1 MNVNCPKCNF
11 NYEIDDS
18 KIPSSGAKVKCS
30 NCSNIFEIK
39 PSSTYSILIIKT
51 ADNSEY
57 EVSSIDE
64 VKEWIEENRV
74 LRNYEITKDGHNWQK
89 LNDIPELKEIFDRV
103 SQKLKVPDVLEEPTT
118 ENFKNLNIKQSIKKF
133 DDNKVVMNA
142 NQKMGYEEYDDSV
155 IKKFPSQSSKGK
167 IFFIITVI
175 VLLISGGMF
184 LLNKDAILKVLNKV
198 QTTNPQIDDI
208 LNEGV
213 LYLEKYDET
222 NIDKSIE
229 LFDKILKENSKHTFS
244 YAYKAIGNSIKFLF
258 FKHELE
264 FLKILKEKLLKIEKE
279 KSDFKFVTTSAEIEK
294 RIEKYENKIKD
305 ILLQIEINSKL
316 AIENGADNFQAIIA
330 RAFYFY
336 FIENKTEFQVFY
348 DKAKNIKG
356 KENNEFNGFL
366 DILLYML
373 NGENPINGL
382 KIVSKDFKS
391 FIPFKYILGFYNLKE
406 EKYEVALAT
415 FETVTALNSTHDL
428 ANYLIEITEAILK
441 QKDLFFDVKKEETKT
456 DETKTT
462 DAKTEEIKK
471 DETNTADVKTEEIK
485 KDEVKTEEVK
495 KDPFEGMSQEQIIN
509 AGDKFFDSQK
519 NTAINYY
526 KKALTKGPSAKASA
540 QLGWIF
546 YDKGNYK
553 NAISFFMQA
562 ISTDANYADAYVGV
576 GQAYYDNEQ
585 FDEAKKYLEIF
596 LQKAPSSPDANIAK
610 NLLKEINKK

>member
-39 PSSTYSILIIKT
+39 PSSAYSMLIIKT
-51 ADNSEY
+51 TDNSEY

-118 ENFKNLNIKQSIKKF
+118 ENFKNLSMKQSIKKF
-133 DDNKVVMNA
+133 DDNKIVMNA
-142 NQKMGYEEYDDSV
+142 SQKMGYEEYDDSV
-155 IKKFPSQSSKGK
+155 IKKFPTQSSKGK
-167 IFFIITVI
+167 IFFIIIIVI
-175 VLLISGGMF
+175 LLIGGGIF
-184 LLNKDAILKVLNKV
+184 FLNKDGILKILNKV

-208 LNEGV
+208 FNEGV
-213 LYLEKYDET
+213 LYLEKYDEV

-244 YAYKAIGNSIKFLF
+244 YAYKSIGNSIKLMF
-258 FKHELE
+258 FKYEVE
-264 FLKILKEKLLKIEKE
+264 FLKSLKEKLVKIEKE
-279 KSDFKFVTTSAEIEK
+279 KNDFKFVTNSSETEK
-294 RIEKYENKIKD
+294 KIIQYENKMKD
-305 ILLQIEINSKL
+305 ILLQIELNSKL
-316 AIENGADNFQAIIA
+316 AIENSADNYQAIIS

-336 FIENKTEFQVFY
+336 FTENKTEFQVFY
-348 DKAKNIKG
+348 NKAKNIKG

-366 DILLYML
+366 DILLYIL
-373 NGENPINGL
+373 NGENPIDGL

-415 FETVTALNSTHDL
+415 FETVTALNTTHDL
-428 ANYLIEITEAILK
+428 ANDLIEITEAILK
-441 QKDLFFDVKKEETKT
+441 QKDLFIVVKEEVKT

-462 DAKTEEIKK
+462 DIKK
-471 DETNTADVKTEEIK
+471 DETKTEEVKTDEVK
-485 KDEVKTEEVK
+485 KDEIKVEEVK

-562 ISTDANYADAYVGV
+562 IATDASYADAYVGV

>member
-39 PSSTYSILIIKT
+39 PSSAYSMLIIKT
-51 ADNSEY
+51 TDNSEY

-167 IFFIITVI
+167 IFFIIITVI
-175 VLLISGGMF
+175 LLIGGGIF
-184 LLNKDAILKVLNKV
+184 FFNKDTILKILNKV
-198 QTTNPQIDDI
+198 QTTNPQLDDI

-229 LFDKILKENSKHTFS
+229 LFDKILKENSKHIYS
-244 YAYKAIGNSIKFLF
+244 YAYKSIGNSIKLIF
-258 FKHELE
+258 FKYEVE
-264 FLKILKEKLLKIEKE
+264 FLKSFKEQLIKIEKE
-279 KSDFKFVTTSAEIEK
+279 KTDFKFITNSSEIEK
-294 RIEKYENKIKD
+294 KIAQYENKMKD
-305 ILLQIEINSKL
+305 ILLQIELNSKL
-316 AIENGADNFQAIIA
+316 AIENGADNYQAIIA

-336 FIENKTEFQVFY
+336 FTENKTEFQVFY
-348 DKAKNIKG
+348 EKAKNIKG

-366 DILLYML
+366 DILLYIL

-415 FETVTALNSTHDL
+415 FETITALNTTHDL
-428 ANYLIEITEAILK
+428 ANNLIELTEAILK
-441 QKDLFFDVKKEETKT
+441 QKDLFIVL
-456 DETKTT
+456 
-462 DAKTEEIKK
+462 K
-471 DETNTADVKTEEIK
+471 DEVKTEEIK
-485 KDEVKTEEVK
+485 TTDIKKDETKTEEIKTDEVKKDEVKVEEVK

-562 ISTDANYADAYVGV
+562 IATDASYADAYVGV

>member
-39 PSSTYSILIIKT
+39 PSSAYSMLIIKT
-51 ADNSEY
+51 TDNSEY

-118 ENFKNLNIKQSIKKF
+118 ENFKNLSMKQSIKKF
-133 DDNKVVMNA
+133 DDNKIVMNA
-142 NQKMGYEEYDDSV
+142 SQKMGYEEYDDSV
-155 IKKFPSQSSKGK
+155 IKKFPTQSSKGK
-167 IFFIITVI
+167 IFFIIIIVI
-175 VLLISGGMF
+175 LLIGGGIF
-184 LLNKDAILKVLNKV
+184 FLNKDGILKILNKV

-208 LNEGV
+208 FNEGV
-213 LYLEKYDET
+213 LYLEKYDEV

-244 YAYKAIGNSIKFLF
+244 YAYKSIGNSIKLMF
-258 FKHELE
+258 FKYEVE
-264 FLKILKEKLLKIEKE
+264 FLKSLKEKLVKIEKE
-279 KSDFKFVTTSAEIEK
+279 KNDFKFVTNSSETEK
-294 RIEKYENKIKD
+294 KIIQYENKMKD
-305 ILLQIEINSKL
+305 ILLQIELNSKL
-316 AIENGADNFQAIIA
+316 AIENSADNYQAIIS

-336 FIENKTEFQVFY
+336 FTENKTEFQVFY
-348 DKAKNIKG
+348 NKAKNIKG

-366 DILLYML
+366 DILLYIL
-373 NGENPINGL
+373 NGENPIDGL

-415 FETVTALNSTHDL
+415 FETVTALNTTHDL
-428 ANYLIEITEAILK
+428 ANDLIEITEAILK
-441 QKDLFFDVKKEETKT
+441 QKDLFIVIKEETKT
-456 DETKTT
+456 DENKITDVKTDET
-462 DAKTEEIKK
+462 KK
-471 DETNTADVKTEEIK
+471 DETKTEE
-485 KDEVKTEEVK
+485 VKTDEIKVEEVK

-562 ISTDANYADAYVGV
+562 IATDASYADAYVGV

>member
-39 PSSTYSILIIKT
+39 PSSAYSMLIIKT
-51 ADNSEY
+51 TDNSEY

-103 SQKLKVPDVLEEPTT
+103 SQKLILPDVLEEPTT
-118 ENFKNLNIKQSIKKF
+118 ENFKNLSMKQSIKKF
-133 DDNKVVMNA
+133 DDNKIVMNA
-142 NQKMGYEEYDDSV
+142 SQKMGYEEYDDSV
-155 IKKFPSQSSKGK
+155 IKKFPTQSSKGK
-167 IFFIITVI
+167 IFFIIIIVI
-175 VLLISGGMF
+175 LLIGGGIF
-184 LLNKDAILKVLNKV
+184 FLNKDGILKILNKV

-208 LNEGV
+208 FNEGV
-213 LYLEKYDET
+213 LYLEKYDEV

-244 YAYKAIGNSIKFLF
+244 YAYKSIGNSIKLMF
-258 FKHELE
+258 FKYEVE
-264 FLKILKEKLLKIEKE
+264 FLKSLKEKLVKIEKE
-279 KSDFKFVTTSAEIEK
+279 KNDFKFVTNSSETEK
-294 RIEKYENKIKD
+294 KIIQYENKMKD
-305 ILLQIEINSKL
+305 ILLQIELNSKL
-316 AIENGADNFQAIIA
+316 AIENSADNYQAIIS

-336 FIENKTEFQVFY
+336 FTENKTEFQVFY
-348 DKAKNIKG
+348 NKAKNIKG

-366 DILLYML
+366 DILLYIL
-373 NGENPINGL
+373 NGENPIDGL

-415 FETVTALNSTHDL
+415 FETVTALNTTHDL
-428 ANYLIEITEAILK
+428 ANDLIEITEAILK
-441 QKDLFFDVKKEETKT
+441 QKDLFIVVKEEVKTDKTKT
-456 DETKTT
+456 TDIKKDETKTEEVKT
-462 DAKTEEIKK
+462 DEIKK
-471 DETNTADVKTEEIK
+471 DEIK
-485 KDEVKTEEVK
+485 VEEVK

-562 ISTDANYADAYVGV
+562 IATDASYADAYVGV